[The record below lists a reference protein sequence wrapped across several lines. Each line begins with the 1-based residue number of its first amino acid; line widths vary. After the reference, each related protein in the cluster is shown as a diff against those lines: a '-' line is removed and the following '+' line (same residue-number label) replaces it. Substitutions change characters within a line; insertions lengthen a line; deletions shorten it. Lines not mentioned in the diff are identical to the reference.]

1 MIIWNLSSD
10 ETVTYL
16 KHETGYDNKW
26 HNHYG
31 MLPLPARQTEK
42 KKVKIDS
49 KYITPIKLTDIEILF
64 KVTLNQ
70 IDEQILQDA
79 SDAKITVQIF
89 KHLS

>member
-1 MIIWNLSSD
+1 
-10 ETVTYL
+10 
-16 KHETGYDNKW
+16 
-26 HNHYG
+26 

-89 KHLS
+89 KYLS

>member
-1 MIIWNLSSD
+1 
-10 ETVTYL
+10 
-16 KHETGYDNKW
+16 
-26 HNHYG
+26 